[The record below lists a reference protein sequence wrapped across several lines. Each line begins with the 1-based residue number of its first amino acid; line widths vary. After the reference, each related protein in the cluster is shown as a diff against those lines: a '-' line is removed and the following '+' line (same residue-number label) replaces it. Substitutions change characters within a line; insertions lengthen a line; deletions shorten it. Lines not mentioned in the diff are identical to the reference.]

1 MTYGAIREVTG
12 KELAEMLFKSMD
24 NKPTNIY
31 EIIDSFNIDINITPT
46 DDNKCRGKIK
56 KISQWKF
63 SFTIQDHFKSDFLI
77 LTLLGATIR
86 ELGFIQK
93 PDYWNDLK
101 PGHVLKLNKL
111 DGVQLGQAE
120 RFAQTLLKLMAE

>member
-1 MTYGAIREVTG
+1 MSLSNAREATG
-12 KELAEMLFKSMD
+12 KELAEMLFKSLD
-24 NKPTNIY
+24 NKPSNTY
-31 EIIDSFNIDINITPT
+31 ELLDSFNVDVVVIPT
-46 DDNKCRGKIK
+46 DDSKCRGKIK

-63 SFTIQDHFKSDFLI
+63 SFIVQDHFQSEYLL

-93 PDYWNDLK
+93 PDYWYSLES
-101 PGHVLKLNKL
+101 GYCLKLNKL

-120 RFAQTLLKLMAE
+120 RFAQTLIKLMAE